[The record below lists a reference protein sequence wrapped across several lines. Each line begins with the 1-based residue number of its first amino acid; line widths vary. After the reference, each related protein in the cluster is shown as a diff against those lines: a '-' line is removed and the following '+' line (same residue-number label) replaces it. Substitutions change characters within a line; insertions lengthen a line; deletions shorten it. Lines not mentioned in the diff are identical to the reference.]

1 MIPDNIE
8 VNQETGEVI
17 DDTNTYYDLDDY
29 FDWLEPID
37 F

>member
-8 VNQETGEVI
+8 VNQETGEII
-17 DDTNTYYDLDDY
+17 DDMNTYSDLDDY
-29 FDWLEPID
+29 FDYLEPID